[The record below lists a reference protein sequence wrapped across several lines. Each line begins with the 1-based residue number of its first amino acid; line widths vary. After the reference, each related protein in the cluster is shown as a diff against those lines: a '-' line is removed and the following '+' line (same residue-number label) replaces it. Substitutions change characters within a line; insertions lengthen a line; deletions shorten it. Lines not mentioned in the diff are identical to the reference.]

1 MTEPAAATTVPA
13 AAVAAVA
20 GDVEFAGVEQRLGGQ
35 RVLGPLDLR
44 VPAGQRVALIG
55 PSGAGKTTLL
65 RLCAGVLW
73 PTQGEVTVLG
83 RRTGRLRGR
92 ALAELRREVGFLHQH
107 DNLVPGL
114 RVAHNVLMG
123 RLGHWSLLRSLW
135 SLLRPQQLE
144 LAERAL
150 QQVELRERLW
160 ALPGE
165 LSGGEQ
171 QRVAIARLLVQAP
184 RLLLAD
190 EPVSALDVR
199 LGRDVIRLLLGTAAA
214 NRTTITSLHSL
225 DLLAEG
231 FDRVLALRGGHLV
244 FDGPPARLSRAV
256 LQDVYGAE
264 YRALRLDEL
273 ELQPKAA
280 P

>member
-1 MTEPAAATTVPA
+1 MTERAAASMIPA
-13 AAVAAVA
+13 VVDAAA
-20 GDVEFAGVEQRLGGQ
+20 GDVEFAGVEQQLGGQ

-73 PTQGEVTVLG
+73 PTRGQVTVLG

-144 LAERAL
+144 LAVRAL
-150 QQVELRERLW
+150 QQVELGDRLW

-214 NRTTITSLHSL
+214 HRTTITSLHSL

-244 FDGPPARLSRAV
+244 FDGPRARLTRAV

-273 ELQPKAA
+273 DLQPKAA